1 LKAMG
6 GVLVIAGFLS
16 FVYKQKKGSW
26 PWLLLV
32 DIARAKKEQPPA

>member
-16 FVYKQKKGSW
+16 FVYKHSYTNKRRDLGLGRKSKTATQHR
-26 PWLLLV
+26 
-32 DIARAKKEQPPA
+32 I